1 MIFLKRLFAVALVGA
16 VLLPVSAP
24 QAIADEANVQ
34 EVNVYS
40 ARKEALIKPILDK
53 FTQQT
58 NIKVNLVTGKA
69 DALISRLSSEGKLS
83 PADLLITTDVG
94 RLHRAKSQG
103 LLQPSNSAIMQSVPA
118 QLRDPEH
125 HWFGLTLRARPI
137 MYVPSRVKA
146 SELST
151 MENLTDPKWR
161 GRICI
166 RSSGN
171 IYNQSM
177 VAAMLAQQ
185 DKSTVQSW
193 AEGLVSNF
201 ARPPKGG
208 DRDQIKAAV
217 AGICDIAIANTY
229 YLAGMLSDTDKKNQ
243 AIAKQIKVFWPNQNT
258 GGAHVNISGAAITKN
273 APNKTNAEKLLA
285 FMVTPEAQE
294 WYAQT
299 NHEYPVMKGVKWS
312 PVLQGFGQFKSE
324 QVDLQKVGELNTQ
337 AVQLMDRAGWK

>member
-1 MIFLKRLFAVALVGA
+1 MIILKRLLAITLIGA
-16 VLLPVSAP
+16 VLFPVHA
-24 QAIADEANVQ
+24 E

-40 ARKEALIKPILDK
+40 ARKEALIKPILDQ

-69 DALISRLSSEGKLS
+69 DALISRLSSEGELS
-83 PADLLITTDVG
+83 PADIIITTDVG
-94 RLHRAKSQG
+94 RLHRAKSQN
-103 LLQPSNSAIMQSVPA
+103 LLQSFESSELQAAIPA
-118 QLRDPEH
+118 RLRDPEH
-125 HWFGLTLRARPI
+125 QWFGLTKRARPI
-137 MYVPSRVKA
+137 MYVPGRVKA
-146 SELST
+146 SELSR
-151 MENLTDPKWR
+151 MEDLTDAKWQ

-177 VAAMLAQQ
+177 VAAMLAQNEEQ
-185 DKSTVQSW
+185 VVQNW
-193 AEGLVSNF
+193 AEGLVSNL

-229 YLAGMLSDTDKKNQ
+229 YLAGMLTDTDKKNRE
-243 AIAKQIKVFWPNQNT
+243 IAEQIKVFWPNQNDR
-258 GGAHVNISGAAITKN
+258 GAHVNISGAAITKN
-273 APNKTNAEKLLA
+273 APNKTNAQKLLA

-299 NHEYPVMKGVKWS
+299 NHEYPVVEGVKWS
-312 PVLQGFGQFKSE
+312 PVLKGFGEFKAE
-324 QVDLQKVGELNTQ
+324 QVDLQKVGELNAE
-337 AVQLMDRAGWK
+337 AVKLMDRAQWK